1 MVGNGNDANGIALQ
15 AVNQGIGKTMEGK
28 RTGLVR
34 TALTQRGKLSQQ
46 SDGSFNLVDEVVCRN
61 ERAFVDIPVDGG
73 IGVGL
78 RLFAKTDL
86 RHFLRRGL
94 WCEAVS

>member
-15 AVNQGIGKTMEGK
+15 PVNQGIRKAMKGK
-28 RTGLVR
+28 RTGLVH
-34 TALTQRGKLSQQ
+34 TAVTQRWKLSQQ
-46 SDGSFNLVDEVVCRN
+46 SEGSFNLVDEVVRRN

-73 IGVGL
+73 IGIGL
-78 RLFAKTDL
+78 RLFTKTDW

-94 WCEAVS
+94 WCEAGS

>member
-15 AVNQGIGKTMEGK
+15 AINQGIRKTMKGK

-34 TALTQRGKLSQQ
+34 TALTQRGKLLQQ
-46 SDGSFNLVDEVVCRN
+46 PEGPFNLVEEVVRRN
-61 ERAFVDIPVDGG
+61 ERAFADIPVDGG

-86 RHFLRRGL
+86 RHFLRR
-94 WCEAVS
+94 